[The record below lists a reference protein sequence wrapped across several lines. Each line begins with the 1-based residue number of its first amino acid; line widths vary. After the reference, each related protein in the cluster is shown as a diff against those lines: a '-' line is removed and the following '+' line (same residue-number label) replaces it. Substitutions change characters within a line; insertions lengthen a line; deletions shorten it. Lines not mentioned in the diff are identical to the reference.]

1 MALLRIVQ
9 DDAEHVPPTSP
20 QAAHAMPMLD
30 PICAA
35 KSSHRAIANGK
46 NHELSLI
53 QRRNFDARL
62 LARPLLSEDEFTA
75 FEIAVR
81 LGKQDGG
88 LEWKDVF
95 PVKILVKT
103 IEIAG

>member
-1 MALLRIVQ
+1 
-9 DDAEHVPPTSP
+9 
-20 QAAHAMPMLD
+20 MPMLD
-30 PICAA
+30 PIRSANTLR
-35 KSSHRAIANGK
+35 RAIAYSK
-46 NHELSLI
+46 NHQLPLV
-53 QRRNFDARL
+53 QLRNFDARL
-62 LARPLLSEDEFTA
+62 LTRPLLGEDEFTP

-81 LGKQDGG
+81 LGQQDGS